1 MREALTEK
9 LLVLGVDGMDP
20 RLTKKFLDEGKLAN
34 IKAYIDRG
42 ACREDLVML
51 GAQPTV
57 TPPMWTTLATGA
69 YPVTHGITDFYRQ
82 SPHELDMICYNL
94 DSRLC
99 QAEQI
104 WNCFAEAGKKTLVWH
119 WPGAAWPPS
128 SDSPNLLV
136 VDGSSPGT
144 VNQARGQLEQDFL
157 VAASESIQSVTF
169 INDVAEGV
177 SAPCVITDLEI
188 PESKSGF
195 DTAEAYTAMEMKT
208 ILTDIWQGSLDALLR
223 NPMSIAQS
231 PLKPASGWVAAPPEA
246 KEFVMLLSKGYIRR
260 PCLMLKNEA
269 GIYDRVAIY
278 KSKKE
283 TNPIAVLHEGVY
295 EREIIDEAVKN
306 DVHYKSNR
314 DMRILE
320 IDHAGKFVKIW
331 VSATMNA
338 EFDEMFHP
346 QSLFKTITEHIGFP
360 PPSCFLDGSNEQLVT
375 EVMLQGWYHVADW
388 QAASLNYMIENEGV
402 EVIFSHYHNVDLQE
416 HKLLPFLH
424 DKGYNKLPESFYEQA
439 VEAIYQQTDYYLG
452 KFLHLLDEGWS
463 IIITSDHGLV
473 SSSHFPPGIG
483 DMLGVNV
490 SLMET
495 LGFTVLKRDSE
506 GNKLPEIDWTQ
517 TKAIATRSL
526 HIYLNLKGRYPHGII
541 EPKDQFAVEEEI
553 MTALYGYKHPETGQ
567 RVVAMALRNKDAVL
581 LGVGGPEAGDIIC
594 WTAEGYNYE
603 HADSLSTTYG
613 EGQTSVSPIFIAAGR
628 GIKAGYR
635 TKRIIREVDVAPTAA
650 VLGGVRIPAQC
661 EGAPVYQIF
670 TEEF

>member
-1 MREALTEK
+1 MKKALTEK

-20 RLTKKFLDEGKLAN
+20 RLTKKFLDEGKLPN
-34 IKAYIDRG
+34 VQQYVERG

-82 SPHELDMICYNL
+82 SPHDLDKICYNL

-144 VNQARGQLEQDFL
+144 VNQAKGQLEQDFI
-157 VAASESIQSVTF
+157 VAASETIQSVTF
-169 INDVAEGV
+169 IQDVAEGV

-195 DTAEAYTAMEMKT
+195 DTAEAYTAMEMQT

-231 PLKPASGWVAAPPEA
+231 PIKAASGWTAAPKDA
-246 KEFVMLLSKGYIRR
+246 KEFVMLMSKGYLRR
-260 PCLMLKNEA
+260 PCLLLKNEE
-269 GIYDRVAIY
+269 GLFDRVAIY
-278 KSKKE
+278 KTKKDAA
-283 TNPIAVLHEGVY
+283 PIAILQEGVY
-295 EREIIDEAVKN
+295 VREIMDEAIKN
-306 DVHYKSNR
+306 DVHYQCNR
-314 DMRILE
+314 DMRILD
-320 IDHAGKFVKIW
+320 IDPEGRFVKIW

-346 QSLFKTITEHIGFP
+346 KALFQTITEQIGFP
-360 PPSCFLDGSNEQLVT
+360 PPSCFLDGSNEQLVS
-375 EVMLQGWYHVADW
+375 EVMLAGWYHVADW
-388 QAASLNYMIENEGV
+388 QADSLNYLIENEQV
-402 EVIFSHYHNVDLQE
+402 EVIFSHYHNIDLQE

-424 DKGYNKLPESFYEQA
+424 DKGYNKLPEAFYEQA

-452 KFLHLLDEGWS
+452 KFLHLLDNGWT

-473 SSSHFPPGIG
+473 SSTHFPPGIG

-490 SLMET
+490 QLMEQ
-495 LGFTVLKRDSE
+495 LGFTTLKRDE
-506 GNKLPEIDWTQ
+506 AGNKLPEIDWQ
-517 TKAIATRSL
+517 RTKAIATRSL
-526 HIYLNLKGRYPHGII
+526 HIYLNLQGRYEHGIVAPA
-541 EPKDQFAVEEEI
+541 EQYELEEDI
-553 MTALYGYKHPETGQ
+553 ITALYGYKHPETGK
-567 RVVAMALRNKDAVL
+567 RVISVALRNKDAIL
-581 LGVGGPEAGDIIC
+581 LGVGGSEAGDIIC

-613 EGQTSVSPIFIAAGR
+613 EGHTSVSPIFIAAGE
-628 GIKAGYR
+628 GIKKGYKTR
-635 TKRIIREVDVAPTAA
+635 RIIREVDVAPTVA
-650 VLGGVRIPAQC
+650 VLGGVRMPREC
-661 EGAPVYQIF
+661 EGAPVYQILD
-670 TEEF
+670 EE